1 MLSFVSIKYS
11 AGSFH
16 SRFPNYLYIYI
27 ILPSPEF
34 QDQEK
39 WVATHLTTQKTA
51 PRAAPWPQGSI
62 WSGPGKNPVEL
73 PVSFSVE
80 ADSNKWIMSWRQ
92 EQTIHVWQW
101 RIHHRSVV
109 VVIVIIKHRTPAVNK
124 SLQARHNHV
133 QGLQQALA
141 KSSLLHY
148 ISEFCSLTDWK
159 DKSVISVSR
168 WTDMIWLVRM
178 AMALATQN

>member
-1 MLSFVSIKYS
+1 MSRDSSNHTKNCSKSCTVAARFYLEWTWQKPSGVASVF
-11 AGSFH
+11 FRW
-16 SRFPNYLYIYI
+16 SRFEQMDHVL
-27 ILPSPEF
+27 
-34 QDQEK
+34 
-39 WVATHLTTQKTA
+39 
-51 PRAAPWPQGSI
+51 
-62 WSGPGKNPVEL
+62 
-73 PVSFSVE
+73 E
-80 ADSNKWIMSWRQ
+80 ART
-92 EQTIHVWQW
+92 TIHVWQW